1 MWLALSKQRANHI
14 AWLKM
19 YVVHLH
25 DFPNST
31 RRNTDNCLQI
41 NVFMTV
47 WTWECLMSPLVTLEL
62 FHWRISSPVTFIPQ
76 VSQAYS
82 LSSCVLCL
90 CFLRLAFDLHTTE
103 QTSHTRDSLLLFS
116 SLFPTFFLT
125 FSENLHIVVAIDKAD
140 KHWPVS
146 QTINIKQAE
155 MA

>member
-1 MWLALSKQRANHI
+1 
-14 AWLKM
+14 
-19 YVVHLH
+19 
-25 DFPNST
+25 
-31 RRNTDNCLQI
+31 
-41 NVFMTV
+41 
-47 WTWECLMSPLVTLEL
+47 MSPLVTLEL

-125 FSENLHIVVAIDKAD
+125 FSENLHIVVAIDKVD

-146 QTINIKQAE
+146 QTINIKKEVKEEPIVPRKSNLFTISFSLIIPDPAVLE
-155 MA
+155 LLSVKILNIWCPNLLTK